1 MRQEPACR
9 LGAVRGCHPKS
20 SRISEYLFEY
30 ADQFRDDLKAMQ
42 TERAY
47 QATQR
52 LRTEVKPDAAPAEV
66 LSKWAQFIYESAM
79 KHGAGWPERLT
90 PEYVTESGFDWH
102 VFPNTAFLHPAIE
115 AVLWYRF
122 RPYGDDHQRCLFDI
136 WSLERFPPGGEPKAR
151 HEFFEDWRD
160 GDFPL
165 IFAQDF
171 LNVPK
176 VQQGMK
182 SRAFKG
188 SRTSP
193 IQERAVSHFHRTLR
207 RFISDPHADDALGPE
222 PLVQIPSDKE

>member
-1 MRQEPACR
+1 LP
-9 LGAVRGCHPKS
+9 PKEQADF
-20 SRISEYLFEY
+20 REYLFEY
-30 ADQFRDDLKAMQ
+30 ADQFRDCLKAMQ

-52 LRTEVKPDAAPAEV
+52 LRTEVPADAPPDEV
-66 LSKWAQFIYESAM
+66 LSKWGQFIYEAAM
-79 KHGAGWPERLT
+79 AEGSGWPDGLT
-90 PEYVTESGFDWH
+90 PEYVSDSGFDWH

-122 RPYGDDHQRCLFDI
+122 RPYLDDHQRCLFDV
-136 WSLERFPPGGEPKAR
+136 WSFERFAPGKEPEVK
-151 HEFFEDWRD
+151 HQVFEDWRD

-165 IFAQDF
+165 IFEQDF
-171 LNVPK
+171 RNIPK
-176 VQQGMK
+176 VQRGMR

-207 RFISDPHADDALGPE
+207 RFLQDPHADDGLAPE
-222 PLVQIPSDKE
+222 PLVEVPDGIS